1 VTEIEE
7 EAFTRNQLTSA
18 VLPNCQVA
26 HKYAFD
32 SGVKLQ
38 NRAGALCL

>member
-1 VTEIEE
+1 V
-7 EAFTRNQLTSA
+7 A
-18 VLPNCQVA
+18 NCQVA